1 MLRDCMVIWINYP
14 GAPSRNLPQDTRDTC
29 YHLKL
34 WKRVDRMSC
43 SFSTL
48 GWWQFLQSVLVGNI
62 LGNPNLSLLLNCERG
77 VLNVLEVHGI
87 TALMNI
93 HRWTNKKITLY
104 FLTLENDNW
113 FNFYFVL
120 VSLNKKIASVEQ
132 GMVVPWEK
140 IGRGLA
146 RGLAP
151 TRARQVRWRIYI
163 LNKWANKHP
172 FWPGASFNFMGPNG
186 GV

>member
-1 MLRDCMVIWINYP
+1 M
-14 GAPSRNLPQDTRDTC
+14 
-29 YHLKL
+29 
-34 WKRVDRMSC
+34 
-43 SFSTL
+43 
-48 GWWQFLQSVLVGNI
+48 GNI

-120 VSLNKKIASVEQ
+120 VSLNKKIASLEQ
-132 GMVVPWEK
+132 RNSRLYTLRET
-140 IGRGLA
+140 REGL
-146 RGLAP
+146 GTWP
-151 TRARQVRWRIYI
+151 RA
-163 LNKWANKHP
+163 HP
-172 FWPGASFNFMGPNG
+172 RSAGALKNG
-186 GV
+186 YFK